1 MQAINDYVIIDII
14 KEEPKKV
21 SGLIL
26 TDETDESNRYKK
38 ANIISVGNLVEG
50 VKEGNSIFYDKHA
63 GHDIGYND
71 KLYKVIRMRDI
82 VLVAVSYTHLTLPTT
97 PYV

>member
-1 MQAINDYVIIDII
+1 MQAINDYVVVNII

-38 ANIISVGNLVEG
+38 ANIISVGNMVEIVTKG
-50 VKEGNSIFYDKHA
+50 DTIYYDKHA

-71 KLYKVIRMRDI
+71 KLYRVIRMRDI
-82 VLVAVSYTHLTLPTT
+82 VLVE
-97 PYV
+97 

>member
-1 MQAINDYVIIDII
+1 MKAINDYVVVDII

-26 TDETDESNRYKK
+26 TDQTDETNRYKK

-50 VKEGNSIFYDKHA
+50 VKSGDVIFYDKHA
-63 GHDIGYND
+63 GHDIG
-71 KLYKVIRMRDI
+71 LSLIHI
-82 VLVAVSYTHLTLPTT
+82 SEPTR
-97 PYV
+97 PY

>member
-1 MQAINDYVIIDII
+1 MQAINDYVIVDII

-50 VKEGNSIFYDKHA
+50 VKKGDAIYYDAIA
-63 GHDIGYND
+63 GHDIGYNNEM
-71 KLYKVIRMRDI
+71 YRVIRMRDI
-82 VLVAVSYTHLTLPTT
+82 VLVE
-97 PYV
+97 

>member
-1 MQAINDYVIIDII
+1 MQAINDYVIVDKI

-26 TDETDESNRYKK
+26 TDKTDEDNRYKK
-38 ANIISVGNLVEG
+38 ATIISAGNMVEIVAKG
-50 VKEGNSIFYDKHA
+50 DVIFYDKHA

-71 KLYKVIRMRDI
+71 ELYRVIRMRDI
-82 VLVAVSYTHLTLPTT
+82 VLVE
-97 PYV
+97 

>member
-1 MQAINDYVIIDII
+1 MQAINDYVIVDKI

-26 TDETDESNRYKK
+26 TDKTDEDNRYKK

-50 VKEGNSIFYDKHA
+50 VKNGDTIFYDKHA
-63 GHDIGYND
+63 GHDIGYDD
-71 KLYKVIRMRDI
+71 KLYRVIRMRDI
-82 VLVAVSYTHLTLPTT
+82 VLVE
-97 PYV
+97 

>member
-1 MQAINDYVIIDII
+1 MQAINDYVIVDKI

-38 ANIISVGNLVEG
+38 ANIISVGNLVEIVTMG
-50 VKEGNSIFYDKHA
+50 DTIYYDKHA
-63 GHDIGYND
+63 GHEIGYND
-71 KLYKVIRMRDI
+71 ELYRVIRMRDI
-82 VLVAVSYTHLTLPTT
+82 VLVE
-97 PYV
+97 

>member
-1 MQAINDYVIIDII
+1 MQAINDYVIVDII
-14 KEEPKKV
+14 KEKPKKV

-26 TDETDESNRYKK
+26 TDETDEDNRYKK

-50 VKEGNSIFYDKHA
+50 VKSGDVVFYDKHA

-71 KLYKVIRMRDI
+71 DLYKVIRMRDI
-82 VLVAVSYTHLTLPTT
+82 VLVE
-97 PYV
+97 

>member
-1 MQAINDYVIIDII
+1 MQAINDYVIVDII

-50 VKEGNSIFYDKHA
+50 VKKGDVIFYDKHA
-63 GHDIGYND
+63 GHNIGYND
-71 KLYKVIRMRDI
+71 ELYRVIRMRDI
-82 VLVAVSYTHLTLPTT
+82 VLVE
-97 PYV
+97 

>member
-1 MQAINDYVIIDII
+1 MQAINDYVIVDKI

-26 TDETDESNRYKK
+26 TDETDTDNRYKK
-38 ANIISVGNLVEG
+38 ANIISVGNEVKI
-50 VKEGNSIFYDKHA
+50 VKEGDIIFYDKHA

-71 KLYKVIRMRDI
+71 ELYRVIRARDI
-82 VLVAVSYTHLTLPTT
+82 VLVE
-97 PYV
+97 

>member
-1 MQAINDYVIIDII
+1 MQAINDYVVVDII
-14 KEEPKKV
+14 KEQPKKI

-50 VKEGNSIFYDKHA
+50 VKEGDAIFYDKHA
-63 GHDIGYND
+63 GHGIGYND
-71 KLYKVIRMRDI
+71 KLYRVIRMKDI
-82 VLVAVSYTHLTLPTT
+82 VLVE
-97 PYV
+97 

>member
-1 MQAINDYVIIDII
+1 MQAINDYVIVDII

-26 TDETDESNRYKK
+26 TDETDEDTRYKK

-50 VKEGNSIFYDKHA
+50 VKEGDVIFYDKHA

-71 KLYKVIRMRDI
+71 ELYRVIRMRDI
-82 VLVAVSYTHLTLPTT
+82 VLVE
-97 PYV
+97 